1 MKETK
6 DVLIVVD
13 MLNDFVDS
21 KGALAFPAALDIVPV
36 IKKKLDLYRKENKPI
51 IFLCDSHDED
61 DLEFNRFPKHAIKDT
76 WGSKIYPEF
85 FKSHETTPYE
95 HIVLKKRYSGFYN
108 TRLGNFFIDRIKA
121 KTVEI
126 CGVCTSICVM
136 DTVGGLA
143 NRDYKI
149 FVDVD
154 AIADFDEEA
163 GIHASYRMESLYG
176 AVLY

>member
-13 MLNDFVDS
+13 MLNDFVDP

-36 IKKKLDLYRKENKPI
+36 IKKKIEQYRKDEKQI
-51 IFLCDSHDED
+51 IFLCDSHAVD
-61 DLEFNRFPKHAIKDT
+61 DLEFDRFPKHAIMGT
-76 WGSKIYPEF
+76 WGSEVVPELAPE
-85 FKSHETTPYE
+85 KLQYKVSE
-95 HIVLKKRYSGFYN
+95 HVLPKRRYSGFYS
-108 TRLGNFFIDRIKA
+108 TRLEKLLLYLGV

-143 NRDYKI
+143 NRDYEI
-149 FVDVD
+149 LIDNE

-163 GIHASYRMESLYG
+163 DIDARHRMESLYG
-176 AVLY
+176 AVIY